1 MLIFLFVDSKTTA
14 RDVRPIVQ
22 GQSICT
28 HVTEDMEVRLQKGKE
43 EHDMSRRGR
52 EYEPSFEVFRFDKI

>member
-1 MLIFLFVDSKTTA
+1 MLILWFAESKTKA

-22 GQSICT
+22 GQSMYA
-28 HVTEDMEVRLQKGKE
+28 HVTEDMEVRLQKGKK

-52 EYEPSFEVFRFDKI
+52 EYEPSFEVFRFDKT